1 MMKRKMA
8 TIIGLLAGA
17 ALASSN
23 AWAANSSGDEAKGR
37 WTRAES
43 PHFTVYGDVTP
54 TQLKDYV
61 VKLERYDG
69 LLRFLHGMPLDGDAV
84 RKLPIYLVIS
94 KTGFETVIPGLG
106 DGVGGF
112 YVPSPNDVFAVALR
126 ERQSDHVIQHEYV
139 HHFMLRYFPYGYPA
153 WLTEGYAE
161 YFGSA
166 VIDDNKIQVG
176 RNAMRGGDLRN
187 GPWVSMEKVL
197 SKRPFELTGGSEP
210 PMFYAQAWLLTHYFM
225 SDPAR
230 YQQLQAYMK
239 AVGGGADP
247 IKAMTEVTGMSPGK
261 LQIELRGYMMGAL
274 KFTDYTVSNL
284 PTPEIKLSPMPAAA
298 DDLLLVSQGL
308 RRAGLFGQDEEIDE
322 DAPGA
327 TAKRI
332 AEYKEDLKAW
342 GQGLLTQARRGAER
356 YPDAPLA
363 RLTLARAELTYGD
376 REAGLKLADAYA
388 AAYPDDPEG
397 FELAGLGR
405 MAIGDR
411 DPARREALY
420 KEAGLKMGQ
429 AFKLDPDRFQTLYGY
444 ALSRK
449 LDPKYP
455 SDNVLNVLDKAHELA
470 PQVPDITLTEAQA
483 LIARGQNAD
492 AIALLKPVAN
502 SPHGGKTAKQAKALL
517 QKIGGE
523 APASDTTP

>member
-1 MMKRKMA
+1 MDGRKSIA
-8 TIIGLLAGA
+8 AVVGLLVAGLLASPV
-17 ALASSN
+17 LA
-23 AWAANSSGDEAKGR
+23 DEAKGR
-37 WTRAES
+37 WIRADS
-43 PHFTVYGDVTP
+43 PHFTVYGEVP
-54 TQLKDYV
+54 ANALKDYV

-69 LLRFLHGMPLDGDAV
+69 LLRYLHGMPLDGEAV

-94 KTGFETVIPGLG
+94 RNSFETVLPGLS
-106 DGVGGF
+106 DGVAGF
-112 YVPSPNDVFAVALR
+112 YVPSPNDVFAVAW
-126 ERQSDHVIQHEYV
+126 RQKESDIVIQHEYV

-166 VIDDNKIQVG
+166 VVDDNKIQVG
-176 RNAMRGGDLRN
+176 RNTMRGGDLRN
-187 GPWVSMEKVL
+187 GPWVSMEKLL
-197 SKRPFELTGGSEP
+197 SKRPFELSGTDP
-210 PMFYAQAWLLTHYFM
+210 FMFYAQAWLLTHYFM
-225 SDPAR
+225 SDPKR
-230 YQQLQAYMK
+230 YEQLQAYMK

-274 KFTDYTVSNL
+274 KFTDYTVSNF
-284 PTPEIKLSPMPAAA
+284 PTPEIKLTPLPAAA

-308 RRAGLFGQDEEIDE
+308 RRAGLFGADEDIDE

-327 TAKRI
+327 TAKRV
-332 AEYKEDLKAW
+332 ADYKAKLKAW
-342 GQGLLTQARRGAER
+342 GRAQLNQARRGAER
-356 YPDAPLA
+356 YPDAPIA

-388 AAYPDDPEG
+388 AQYPDDPEG

-420 KEAGLKMGQ
+420 KEAGLKLGQ
-429 AFKLDPDRFQTLYGY
+429 AFKLDPERFQTLYGY

-455 SDNVLNVLDKAHELA
+455 SDNVLNVLAEAHELA
-470 PQVPDITLTEAQA
+470 PQVADITLTDAEA
-483 LIARGQNAD
+483 LIARGQNDKA
-492 AIALLKPVAN
+492 AALLRPVAN
-502 SPHGGKTAKQAKALL
+502 SPHGGKAAKQAKALL

-523 APASDTTP
+523 PPASEDRP

>member
-1 MMKRKMA
+1 MA
-8 TIIGLLAGA
+8 GRRGIVAIVGLLTAGLLAGPA
-17 ALASSN
+17 MA
-23 AWAANSSGDEAKGR
+23 DEAKGR

-54 TQLKDYV
+54 GALKDYV

-69 LLRFLHGMPLDGDAV
+69 LLRYLHGMPLDGDAV
-84 RKLPIYLVIS
+84 RKLPIYLVVS
-94 KTGFETVIPGLG
+94 RTGFETVIPGMSE
-106 DGVGGF
+106 GVAGF
-112 YVPSPNDVFAVALR
+112 YVPSPNDVFAVAW
-126 ERQSDHVIQHEYV
+126 RQKESDTVIQHEYV

-176 RNAMRGGDLRN
+176 RNTMRGGDLRN
-187 GPWVSMEKVL
+187 GPWVSMEKLL
-197 SKRPFELTGGSEP
+197 SKRPFELSGTEP
-210 PMFYAQAWLLTHYFM
+210 FMFYAQAWLLTHYFM
-225 SDPAR
+225 SDPKR
-230 YQQLQAYMK
+230 YEQLQAYMK

-247 IKAMTEVTGMSPGK
+247 IKAMTEITGMSPGK
-261 LQIELRGYMMGAL
+261 LQVELRGYMMGAL

-284 PTPEIKLSPMPAAA
+284 PTPEIKLSPMPQAA

-308 RRAGLFGQDEEIDE
+308 RRAGLFGADEEIDE

-327 TAKRI
+327 TAKKI
-332 AEYKEDLKAW
+332 AEYRDDLKAW
-342 GQGLLTQARRGAER
+342 GQNLLTQARRGAER
-356 YPDAPLA
+356 YPDAPIA

-376 REAGLKLADAYA
+376 RETGLKLADAYA
-388 AAYPDDPEG
+388 AEHPDDPEG

-411 DPARREALY
+411 EPPRQAALY
-420 KEAGLKMGQ
+420 KEAGLKLGQ
-429 AFKLDPDRFQTLYGY
+429 AFKLDPERFQTLYGY
-444 ALSRK
+444 ALSRR

-455 SDNVLNVLDKAHELA
+455 SDNVLNVLDEAHMLA
-470 PQVPDITLTEAQA
+470 PQVPDITLTEAEA
-483 LIARGQNAD
+483 LIVRGQNDKAV
-492 AIALLKPVAN
+492 ALLKPVAN
-502 SPHGGKTAKQAKALL
+502 SPHGGKTAKRAKALL

-523 APASDTTP
+523 APASDTDPKASGQ

>member
-1 MMKRKMA
+1 MMRRKSVA
-8 TIIGLLAGA
+8 VVVGLWAASALAG
-17 ALASSN
+17 S
-23 AWAANSSGDEAKGR
+23 AWAANSSGGEAKGR

-69 LLRFLHGMPLDGDAV
+69 LLRYLHGMPLDGDAV
-84 RKLPIYLVIS
+84 RKLPIYLVVS
-94 KTGFETVIPGLG
+94 RAGFETVVPGLSE
-106 DGVGGF
+106 GVAGF
-112 YVPSPNDVFAVALR
+112 YSTSPNDVFAVAW
-126 ERQSDHVIQHEYV
+126 RQKDSNTVIQHEYV

-166 VIDDNKIQVG
+166 VIDESKIQVG
-176 RNAMRGGDLRN
+176 RNTMRGGDLRN
-187 GPWVSMEKVL
+187 GPWVSMDRLL
-197 SKRPFELTGGSEP
+197 SKRPFELSGTDP
-210 PMFYAQAWLLTHYFM
+210 FMFYAQAWLLTHYFM

-247 IKAMTEVTGMSPGK
+247 IKAMTDITGMSPGK

-284 PTPEIKLSPMPAAA
+284 PTPEIKLSPMPPAA

-308 RRAGLFGQDEEIDE
+308 RRAGLFGDDEDVDE

-332 AEYKEDLKAW
+332 AEYKEQLKAW

-356 YPDAPLA
+356 YPDASLA

-376 REAGLKLADAYA
+376 REQGLKLVDAYTVEH
-388 AAYPDDPEG
+388 PDDPEG

-411 DPARREALY
+411 EPARRDALY

-470 PQVPDITLTEAQA
+470 PQVSDITVTEAQA
-483 LIARGQNAD
+483 LIARGQNGD
-492 AIALLKPVAN
+492 AAALLKPVAN
-502 SPHGGKTAKQAKALL
+502 DPHGGKTAKQAKALL

-523 APASDTTP
+523 APSSETNP